1 MKRLFASLLLVN
13 VIAVA
18 IAQGPSK
25 EIAYYVSQAPFKM
38 QMPNL
43 PKFSNKTFNIK
54 DYGAVGDGQFINTN
68 AIAKTIDACAAAGG
82 GTVIIPAGLWLTG
95 PIQMKSNINLHVERG
110 ALVQFTTDHTQYPM
124 IKSSNTSNSIVPAS
138 PVYGYDLENIA
149 ITGEGILDGA
159 GETWRPVKKD
169 KMTESQW
176 KKLVVSGGA
185 LDKDQ
190 KIWWPSKE
198 ALDGEDFLK
207 TLKNKKTGLTPED
220 YIPARDYLRPYMVYF
235 VHCKNMLLQDVTI
248 RNSPKFVFYPND
260 CNNLTID
267 HVNIFNAYWAQN
279 GDGMDISA
287 CKNVV
292 IYRCNVSAGDDG
304 ICMKSSAGKNSDP
317 NNFALENLVIAGCTV
332 YHAHGGF
339 VIGSN
344 TDGGM
349 RNIFVDECNFIG
361 TDIGVRVKSSAGRGG
376 LVKDIYVRNIYMK
389 DIINEAIS
397 FDTYYENRPA
407 GFVDDPNKP
416 VPTEKIPE
424 FRDFHFNNIYCNGAT
439 TAIAITGLPQMHIHD
454 IQFDTILITANK
466 GVVATEA
473 SGIALRN
480 VKVIPANGP
489 IYSWNNA
496 SDITIN
502 HGFLPPGSKQ
512 FLAVTGKA
520 EKIKITGT
528 ILPKDESTIQLGAN
542 VSKQAIIME

>member
-1 MKRLFASLLLVN
+1 MKRLFASMLLIN
-13 VIAVA
+13 VIAFS
-18 IAQGPSK
+18 IAQEPPNK
-25 EIAYYVSQAPFKM
+25 DIAYYVFQAPFKM
-38 QMPNL
+38 QVPGL
-43 PKFSNKTFNIK
+43 PKFPNRSFNIK
-54 DYGAVGDGQFINTN
+54 DYGAEGDGQSLNTN
-68 AIAKTIDACAAAGG
+68 AIAKTIDACASAGG

-138 PVYGYDLENIA
+138 PVYGYDLDNIA

-159 GETWRPVKKD
+159 GESWRPVKKE

-176 KKLVVSGGA
+176 KKLVASGGV

-190 KIWWPSKE
+190 KIWWPSQG
-198 ALDGEDFLK
+198 ALEGEDFLK
-207 TLKNKKTGLTPED
+207 TLKNKKGAAPED

-287 CKNVV
+287 SKNVV
-292 IYRCNVSAGDDG
+292 LYRCTVSAGDDG
-304 ICMKSSAGKNSDP
+304 ICMKSSGGKNSDP
-317 NNFALENLVIAGCTV
+317 NNFALENVVIAGCTV

-349 RNIFVDECNFIG
+349 RNIFVDDCNFIG
-361 TDIGVRVKSSAGRGG
+361 TDIGVRVKSNAGRGG

-389 DIINEAIS
+389 DIINEAIL
-397 FDTYYENRPA
+397 FDTYYENRPP
-407 GFVDDPNKP
+407 GFVEDPNKP

-439 TAIAITGLPQMHIHD
+439 TAIAITGLPQMPIHD
-454 IQFDTILITANK
+454 IQFDSILITANN
-466 GVVATEA
+466 GVRATEV
-473 SGIALRN
+473 SGISLRN
-480 VKVIPANGP
+480 VKVIAAKGP
-489 IYSWNNA
+489 VYAWNNA
-496 SDITIN
+496 SDISIN

-512 FLAVTGKA
+512 FLAVSGKA

-528 ILPKDESTIQLGAN
+528 ILPKDQGLIQLGAN
-542 VSKQAIIME
+542 VNKQAVILE